1 MQIFDDFCLVQENNF
16 EYLQQV
22 VEPGIYDNILIFA
35 IEICFFYIIFSD
47 SD

>member
-35 IEICFFYIIFSD
+35 I
-47 SD
+47 